1 MSSLVILS
9 AKGDDRLD
17 WNVNDPASV
26 TKARSKFQ
34 ELKKAGYLLFKLV
47 SRVAGKIADA
57 LAEPADNLRCKQGEV
72 LHEFEPEAEV
82 IVASPPL
89 VGG

>member
-9 AKGDDRLD
+9 SNGDDRLD
-17 WNVNDPASV
+17 WNVNDSSSV
-26 TKARSKFQ
+26 SKARAKFQ

-47 SRVAGKIADA
+47 SRVADRIANA
-57 LAEPADNLRCKQGEV
+57 LVDPADVRCKQGEQ

-82 IVASPPL
+82 IIATPPFI
-89 VGG
+89 GG